1 MKNLTIQCSWYDIY
15 KNVEKSDMLGM
26 GILDYVIL
34 SETIPYDN
42 DGIRYIYELNDD
54 KKAMIDLLEVI
65 HTLYG
70 MIDVK
75 NVVKVLKMV
84 TEKKIKII

>member
-1 MKNLTIQCSWYDIY
+1 MKNLTIQCSWYDTY
-15 KNVEKSDMLGM
+15 KNTEKSDMLGM
-26 GILDYVIL
+26 DIVDYVIL

-54 KKAMIDLLEVI
+54 KKAMIDLLEVV

-84 TEKKIKII
+84 TENKIKII